1 MTNILVTAML
11 LTGGSAVVTSL
22 TGMPTAAAC
31 FLLPIGVVMYTL
43 FGGIKATFLTD
54 YIHTFTILIIIF
66 IFAFTAYGTSP
77 ILGSPGAV
85 WELLQKAAVEH
96 PVAGN
101 AEGSYLTMQSKEGII
116 FFVIN
121 IAGNFGTV
129 FCDNGEFSPFRIGYP
144 ATTFVTLAS
153 DILEL

>member
-31 FLLPIGVVMYTL
+31 FLLPVGVVMYTL

-66 IFAFTAYGTSP
+66 IFAFTAYRTSP
-77 ILGSPGAV
+77 ILGSPGAI
-85 WELLQKAAVEH
+85 WELCKKH
-96 PVAGN
+96 P
-101 AEGSYLTMQSKEGII
+101 SII
-116 FFVIN
+116 P
-121 IAGNFGTV
+121 
-129 FCDNGEFSPFRIGYP
+129 C
-144 ATTFVTLAS
+144 LAMLMEAIS
-153 DILEL
+153 QCIQGKVLYSS